1 MVQDWELYSVQE
13 ELDPET
19 KLGDTKESQETLAW
33 MRTLDLAPREPTATD
48 ESTEAHDR
56 KDRRDAMQ
64 SYAKL
69 IQATLCQP
77 KLCYVMLC

>member
-19 KLGDTKESQETLAW
+19 KLGDTRESQETLAW
-33 MRTLDLAPREPTATD
+33 MRTLDLAPREPDATD

-56 KDRRDAMQ
+56 KDRRH
-64 SYAKL
+64 
-69 IQATLCQP
+69 
-77 KLCYVMLC
+77 MLC